1 MKSAYKDPP
10 VAGSAIIVFL
20 NKYESSSKR
29 RKENSSRD
37 PFHSRIVR
45 LIARSSSTIRS
56 WRNEDG
62 ERGGWKSSV
71 TRMEL
76 VIILIPVV
84 GDASYLV
91 GPPVSNLFPVCSGN
105 RWPDHLYECHLAV
118 SHLLPCFSRSKTVI
132 PWLGSQLSPPSR
144 AFKHT
149 NRRCRFAP
157 TNLLCSDRLQRI
169 IS

>member
-1 MKSAYKDPP
+1 M
-10 VAGSAIIVFL
+10 
-20 NKYESSSKR
+20 
-29 RKENSSRD
+29 
-37 PFHSRIVR
+37 
-45 LIARSSSTIRS
+45 
-56 WRNEDG
+56 

-132 PWLGSQLSPPSR
+132 PWLGSQLFSPLSR
-144 AFKHT
+144 FITHQSEMSF
-149 NRRCRFAP
+149 R
-157 TNLLCSDRLQRI
+157 SDESSLRPAAKNNKLIKGEYLSILYVLHFGNCLHVASYLARGYTM
-169 IS
+169 